1 MGAWLFC
8 FCEFSD
14 DLGKRG
20 QTPLKRGL
28 TPLGKAFRIF

>member
-20 QTPLKRGL
+20 QTPL
-28 TPLGKAFRIF
+28 GKAFRIF